1 MAWPLYC
8 GIGVVLAMLLVVWFT
23 GFRVTAVLLTL
34 CFALVFIYLRHF
46 GIWTKIMDLSWSLA
60 NTESRESLEQPE
72 QQPTAAAKYV
82 SEGSSASR
90 QRRKRSE
97 STIKQT
103 AARRNLE
110 KQEQMKEEDEQ
121 EEAQTKHQRLMS
133 VSYKQQKQGKQPQK
147 QSASRLMAPAT
158 SGTFGSGL
166 EKQHLSAYTTV
177 VRSASALNESNQN
190 ILKDKNRRSLPSQA
204 GLAAQNARTRGVVLP
219 EPPSARKNLLTT
231 MVRKR
236 RRPRQSMYLVPVA

>member
-46 GIWTKIMDLSWSLA
+46 GIWTKIMDLSTSLA
-60 NTESRESLEQPE
+60 NTGSRESLEQPE

-97 STIKQT
+97 ATIKQT

-110 KQEQMKEEDEQ
+110 KQEKMKEEES
-121 EEAQTKHQRLMS
+121 AQKKHQRLMS
-133 VSYKQQKQGKQPQK
+133 VSYEQQQQK

-158 SGTFGSGL
+158 AGTFGSGL
-166 EKQHLSAYTTV
+166 EKQHLSAYSTV
-177 VRSASALNESNQN
+177 VRSASALNESNLN